1 MGISLSG
8 LTESSTGNLTISAGS
23 GSDILIG
30 NGSTQLFVDGGTDT
44 LGIGGTAVSG
54 SRLNIET
61 GAVALDFITSTG
73 TAINVIA
80 DTVNDTSGAATLAI
94 VPTVQIGVM
103 TYTSSNSMTYTD
115 TASLYI
121 AGIPVASTN
130 VTFTNAAYA
139 LWVDSGAVRFD
150 DRTFW
155 IGGIAYEFPANNGNA
170 SEFLLTDGSGNLSW
184 SSVASASVATTV
196 TVTDNEAT
204 NENNLIPF
212 VANAATATGNH
223 GLEMDGD
230 FTYSPNTGR
239 VTATQLAGTLQTAA
253 QGLVTSVG
261 SLTGLT
267 LDLTQDYTFLT
278 RGDTLALQSQTN
290 DTQSA
295 LELFSKKGDGGDNI
309 LFEVYGV
316 GTPASFSNREA
327 VQFGYYASGTKFAI
341 NVFEAGSATVRNF
354 ELQESGTAW
363 LSKAAAGNV
372 TMSAPSGAD
381 VLIGDNV
388 TILYVDGGTGGVG
401 VGAAPSVPFH
411 VNSGGTNTVARFE
424 STDTIAFLQLMDNST
439 DTSYPTQLQT
449 VGNVISLMGGS
460 SGAHTAVGLSVIATG
475 AAIVGHTASVTPGGG
490 ANRLQVHAV
499 AGNSGLTI
507 GGFSNDATA
516 PEIRFAKSRN
526 ATIGSHTVIQ
536 AGDSLG
542 AINFKSS
549 DGSNWD
555 SAASIYAKAESISS
569 NQVGGALEIYTYTV
583 ATGAGGGLYIDN
595 AHNVGI
601 GTDSPAAPLDVARA
615 AADTHSYIT
624 ESSDSGQGPN
634 LRLRRSRASDLASPT
649 AIQSSNWL
657 GKFSFAGHD
666 GGGYDEGPMIRAAT
680 TETWASGAHGSYIS
694 FWTVDNTTTT
704 QDERMR
710 IDQNGSVL
718 ISNTGPASG
727 AFATGAD
734 NLIVGDG
741 ANHDGITIYSGANHM
756 GSIYFTD
763 GGDPDGTQGYIQYGH
778 GSQGEKMFFGSGG
791 GTRMTIDTSGDIGI
805 GTTSPSGSDW
815 NASSKLLHIY
825 QNDTNG
831 ALIKLE
837 SSNTQGFLGAGNGD
851 LRLGT
856 GNSTH
861 VRFYCNDV
869 VRLKLDTDGRN
880 IFYTTVDLNNNSLS
894 NVGNAANEWTSS
906 GFKSEGQA
914 TFNEAG
920 GDFNFRIESDNL
932 VHMFHVD
939 AGMNSVAI
947 GAEAIASSAFYI
959 NGVQSDMQTDR
970 IASST
975 VGLQLMTGGA
985 SAKTGNS
992 NGTLPIGVSNATFP
1006 AYTWDN
1012 ANANLT
1018 LTNST
1023 TVYIAGP
1030 PTAGTNVI
1038 MTNDAY
1044 SLWVRTGSS
1053 MFGSTAQGSTTP
1065 IQVQGDYSAI
1075 MYRKGDGV
1083 PVALIGPRSDIGGS
1097 GHIAFHG
1104 YNSANW
1110 FFNNGNVGI
1119 GGTVVEAK
1127 LDLSVTNDTNVNT
1140 ALIIG
1145 TVAAAS
1151 SNDQKFRIAVH
1162 GNATDNRVHYWT
1174 WNYRETTGDTGKD
1187 DASFGAMRAYVSTE
1201 TTDTSTN
1208 SGFIVDT
1215 MLAGASAFVR
1225 AFQVRQDRGV
1235 FFYGA
1240 TSGQDM
1246 YWSATSSNGCLILN
1260 DNTKA
1265 KFGSGGDMEIYH
1277 DASNSYIAEV
1287 GTGNLFIQSAGVI
1300 KIRSTTGAQGINMI
1314 PDAAVELYHNNSLKL
1329 ITQTTGIESSG
1340 SNLDV
1345 HLRLKSTGTNSYPT
1359 VRFQNDTNTWRL
1371 YGANGAHNNSF
1382 NINDET
1388 AGTWAMTI
1396 SQGAPNHMILAN
1408 YTVPNAYATVYTA
1421 FELGSKANNIHGHN
1435 TGNGGNWISINNNAY
1450 LGSAW
1455 KGVYSSY
1462 GHANIYMYNGAI
1474 YFRVDGAV
1482 GADADITWQTPFQIL
1497 TSGVGFNAH
1506 PVYDAGHGNNYW
1518 TSSAFYTTGTIY
1530 ATGSITQNS
1539 DKRLKENIVQIS
1551 SALDKVN
1558 RMRGVT
1564 YDLIDTGEAGVG
1576 VVAQELEPIAPD
1588 LIHVAPPHKDPE
1600 KWSDYKSVAYGN
1612 LTAYLIEAIKELTE
1626 KVDRLENGTDR

>member
-170 SEFLLTDGSGNLSW
+170 NEFLLTDGSGNLSW
-184 SSVASASVATTV
+184 STVASAAASTTV

-239 VTATQLAGTLQTAA
+239 LTATQLAGTLTTAA
-253 QGLVTSVG
+253 QAAITSVG
-261 SLTGLT
+261 TLTALTVDTLT
-267 LDLTQDYTFLT
+267 LNADTISSSGDMILTPS
-278 RGDTLALQSQTN
+278 GN
-290 DTQSA
+290 DVYIGKADSA
-295 LELFSKKGDGGDNI
+295 VLRVSSADHDIAMLGAGGDVDEGRLYLKEDSANAMI
-309 LFEVYGV
+309 L
-316 GTPASFSNREA
+316 
-327 VQFGYYASGTKFAI
+327 
-341 NVFEAGSATVRNF
+341 ATDALTWN
-354 ELQESGTAW
+354 Q
-363 LSKAAAGNV
+363 AATISTTTGNL
-372 TMSAPSGAD
+372 TIGATTGAD

-555 SAASIYAKAESISS
+555 SAASIYAKAESISG
-569 NQVGGALEIYTYTV
+569 NQVGGALQIYTYTV
-583 ATGAGGGLYIDN
+583 ATGAGGGIYIDN

-601 GTDSPAAPLDVARA
+601 GTSSPAAPLDVARA

-880 IFYTTVDLNNNSLS
+880 IFYTAVDLNNNSLS

-1053 MFGSTAQGSTTP
+1053 MFGSTAQGSSIP

-1075 MYRKGDGV
+1075 FYRKADGV
-1083 PVALIGPRSDIGGS
+1083 SVGLIGPRADIAA
-1097 GHIAFHG
+1097 GHMVFHG

-1110 FFNNGNVGI
+1110 LFNNGNVSI
-1119 GGTVVEAK
+1119 GGTSAEGK
-1127 LDLSVTNDTNVNT
+1127 LDVGVADGAMGN
-1140 ALIIG
+1140 ALVIG
-1145 TVAAAS
+1145 TIATSGS
-1151 SNDQKFRIAVH
+1151 SEQKFRMSVN
-1162 GNATDNRVHYWT
+1162 GSATDNRLHNWS
-1174 WNYRETTGDTGKD
+1174 WNWDTTGTPAKDDTGM
-1187 DASFGAMRAYVSTE
+1187 GAFNVYVSPE
-1201 TTDTSTN
+1201 TTDSHSD
-1208 SGFIVDT
+1208 SGWNFQT
-1215 MLAGASAFVR
+1215 MLAGETSFVD
-1225 AFQVRQDRGV
+1225 AFQIRQDRGV

-1246 YWSATSSNGCLILN
+1246 YWSATSSGGSLIYE
-1260 DNTKA
+1260 DNVKA
-1265 KFGSGGDMEIYH
+1265 KFGDSGDMEIVH
-1277 DASNSYIAEV
+1277 NGNDSYISAV
-1287 GTGNLFIQSAGVI
+1287 VDGRDFYIQTTVDRALHL
-1300 KIRSTTGAQGINMI
+1300 RQNSTEAIQLATDGA
-1314 PDAAVELYHNNSLKL
+1314 VYLYHNGTSKL
-1329 ITQTTGIESSG
+1329 VTQSTGIESSG

-1371 YGANGAHNNSF
+1371 YGVNGAHNNSF

-1408 YTVPNAYATVYTA
+1408 YTVPNAYATAYTA